1 MEIVVCV
8 KQVVDTEAE
17 KKLVPPDWRLDRQS
31 VENVLNPY
39 DEYAVE
45 EAVRLK
51 EAHGGEVTVLCVG
64 PEAAQE
70 AVRKALAMGADK
82 AVMVTDAA
90 LAGSDTQGIAHA
102 LAAALSGLTCD
113 LALFGIMSTDAQT
126 GQVPSAVGDA
136 LDLPVLTA
144 LNKIE
149 VDGSTIKVHRQT
161 DQGYVAYECP
171 LPAVCS
177 VVKGINEPRYPSL
190 KGIMGAKKK
199 PMEVKDAAGA
209 GIDASKVGGGAA
221 GTRVLSIS
229 SPPPRKAG
237 QKIEDDGTAAQKI
250 VEFLAGE
257 KII

>member
-1 MEIVVCV
+1 LQIVVCV

-17 KKLVPPDWRLDRQS
+17 KKLLPPAWSLDRVS
-31 VENVLNPY
+31 ADNVLNPY

-64 PEAAQE
+64 PEAAQD
-70 AVRKALAMGADK
+70 AVRKALAMGADQ
-82 AVMVTDAA
+82 AVMVTDPA
-90 LAGSDTQGIAHA
+90 LAGSDTQGTARV
-102 LAAALSGLTCD
+102 LAAALSDTTYD
-113 LALFGIMSTDAQT
+113 LVIMGIMSTDAQT
-126 GQVPSAVGDA
+126 GQVPSALGDA
-136 LDLPVLTA
+136 LDIPVFTA

-149 VDGSTIKVHRQT
+149 VDGATIKVHSQT
-161 DQGYVAYECP
+161 DQGYVEYASP

-199 PMEVKDAAGA
+199 PLDIKDVAALGIEPARVGAAGA
-209 GIDASKVGGGAA
+209 L
-221 GTRVLSIS
+221 TRVVAAS

-237 QKIEDDGTAAQKI
+237 AKFEDEGTGAARI
-250 VEFLAGE
+250 VDFLVAE
-257 KII
+257 KLI

>member
-17 KKLVPPDWRLDRQS
+17 KKLVPPDWRLDRES

-51 EAHGGEVTVLCVG
+51 EAHGGEVTILCAG
-64 PEAAQE
+64 PEAAQD

-90 LAGSDTQGIAHA
+90 FAGSDTQGIAYS
-102 LAAALSGLTCD
+102 LAAALSSMSYD
-113 LALFGIMSTDAQT
+113 LVLMGIMSTDAQT
-126 GQVPSAVGDA
+126 GQVPSALGDA

-149 VDGSTIKVHRQT
+149 VEGGTLKVHRQT
-161 DQGYVAYECP
+161 DQGYVTCECP

-199 PMEVKDAAGA
+199 PMEIKDAGA
-209 GIDASKVGGGAA
+209 IGVDPARVGGAAA
-221 GTRVLSIS
+221 GTRVVSIS

-237 QKIEDDGTAAQKI
+237 QKIEDDGTAAQRI
-250 VEFLAGE
+250 VEFLTGE

>member
-17 KKLVPPDWRLDRQS
+17 KKLLAPDWRLDRES

-51 EAHGGEVTVLCVG
+51 EAHGGEVTVLCMG
-64 PEAAQE
+64 PEDAQG
-70 AVRKALAMGADK
+70 AVRKALAMGADR
-82 AVMVTDAA
+82 ALMVTDPA
-90 LAGSDTQGIAHA
+90 LAGSDTQGTA
-102 LAAALSGLTCD
+102 LALSAALSGLTHD
-113 LALFGIMSTDAQT
+113 LVLLGIMSTDAQT
-126 GQVPSAVGDA
+126 GQLPSALGDI

-144 LNKIE
+144 LNMIKFE
-149 VDGSTIKVHRQT
+149 DGSLTVHRQT
-161 DQGYVAYECP
+161 DQGYVAYGCG

-199 PMEVKDAAGA
+199 PLEVKDLAGLGVDAARVGGAGA
-209 GIDASKVGGGAA
+209 LTK
-221 GTRVLSIS
+221 VLSTTA
-229 SPPPRKAG
+229 PPPRKAG
-237 QKIEDDGTAAQKI
+237 QKIEDDGTAAQRI